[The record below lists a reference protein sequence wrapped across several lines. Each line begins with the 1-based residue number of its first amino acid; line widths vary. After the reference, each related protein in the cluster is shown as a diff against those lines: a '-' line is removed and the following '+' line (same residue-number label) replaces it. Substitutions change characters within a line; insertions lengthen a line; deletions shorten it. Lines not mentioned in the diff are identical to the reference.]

1 MIFWH
6 LGLYV
11 LHFKG
16 LRYKYGFYCH
26 ILCYHLVLSNIS
38 KENYCY
44 ICITRFFVF
53 VFGTKLKTSFLDEH
67 WCDKSEWETISTLTA
82 VCVLF
87 IGQSYATNWL
97 LQRKPKSKYQ
107 IQKVYMLQCLFAYG
121 KANETFFFSFSSI
134 PLHYPIWYA
143 SAETT
148 PKFVILSPTLKR
160 WITH

>member
-44 ICITRFFVF
+44 ICITRFVVF

-82 VCVLF
+82 VYC
-87 IGQSYATNWL
+87 L
-97 LQRKPKSKYQ
+97 LASHMPLTGYYNGSRSQNIKFRRSTCCSVFLHMAKQ
-107 IQKVYMLQCLFAYG
+107 MRH
-121 KANETFFFSFSSI
+121 FFSVSLQFLYTI
-134 PLHYPIWYA
+134 QFDMPL
-143 SAETT
+143 
-148 PKFVILSPTLKR
+148 LKPHQNLLY
-160 WITH
+160 WVQLLKDG